1 MCNFKLLKM
10 KTFKKILLLGG
21 IATALIACKAT
32 EPDNLT
38 FVDDREI
45 YTNITKIRTV
55 LNNVYAGLP
64 SGYADI
70 GASWLA
76 AACDEAEEVNNSEA
90 IQNFNIG
97 NITPYSNPD
106 DVWAKSYKSIR
117 DAKIFI
123 QSVDTLTWSSYKYSN
138 PTEYASRVSL
148 TKQYKNEARFLTA
161 FFYFELIKRY
171 GGVPIVNEV
180 IDENTDWTSRFPR
193 KSFADCVDFITAN
206 CDSAAANL
214 PSTYDTGNYGRAT
227 AGAALA
233 LKARVLLYAASELYN
248 QPSNTDPLQGYVSG
262 DRNAR
267 LINAAEAN
275 RAVINFK
282 PAYAF
287 QSTYQAISTLGS
299 AKSAEVIF
307 ERRYSAS
314 NTFEKQMTAV
324 GFPLGQTGT
333 CPSGNLVDAYEMTD
347 GSDFS
352 WSNSAQAANPYANRD
367 PRLAKTIVVNDSKFG
382 KTQATVESYVG
393 GANGKPRDRAS
404 KTGYYLRKYLNEN
417 LDLQLNETSTKQ
429 WVFIR
434 LAEMYLNYAE
444 AMNEVYGP
452 EGTGG
457 GTLNMSARAALNSVR
472 TRAAVG
478 LKAIAVGTTQAKLR
492 DLIRRERRVELA
504 FEGHRYWDVRRWK
517 IADQTIGGALTGVN
531 IVKDANSTFT
541 YTPFTLENRVWNDKM
556 YYYPI
561 PQAEII
567 KSNGVV
573 VQNKGW

>member
-1 MCNFKLLKM
+1 
-10 KTFKKILLLGG
+10 
-21 IATALIACKAT
+21 
-32 EPDNLT
+32 
-38 FVDDREI
+38 
-45 YTNITKIRTV
+45 
-55 LNNVYAGLP
+55 
-64 SGYADI
+64 
-70 GASWLA
+70 
-76 AACDEAEEVNNSEA
+76 
-90 IQNFNIG
+90 
-97 NITPYSNPD
+97 
-106 DVWAKSYKSIR
+106 
-117 DAKIFI
+117 
-123 QSVDTLTWSSYKYSN
+123 
-138 PTEYASRVSL
+138 
-148 TKQYKNEARFLTA
+148 
-161 FFYFELIKRY
+161 
-171 GGVPIVNEV
+171 
-180 IDENTDWTSRFPR
+180 
-193 KSFADCVDFITAN
+193 
-206 CDSAAANL
+206 
-214 PSTYDTGNYGRAT
+214 
-227 AGAALA
+227 
-233 LKARVLLYAASELYN
+233 
-248 QPSNTDPLQGYVSG
+248 
-262 DRNAR
+262 
-267 LINAAEAN
+267 
-275 RAVINFK
+275 
-282 PAYAF
+282 
-287 QSTYQAISTLGS
+287 
-299 AKSAEVIF
+299 VIF

-352 WSNSAQAANPYANRD
+352 WNNTAQAADPYANRD
-367 PRLAKTIVVNDSKFG
+367 PRLAKTIVLNASKFG
-382 KTQATVESYVG
+382 KTQATVESFVG
-393 GANGKPRDRAS
+393 GTSGKPRDRAS

-452 EGTGG
+452 EGTGS
-457 GTLNMSARAALNSVR
+457 GTLNISARAALNSVR
-472 TRAAVG
+472 TRAAVK
-478 LKAIAVGTTQAKLR
+478 LKAIATGVTQAELR

-531 IVKDANSTFT
+531 IVKDANSTVT